1 MFSLLHHK
9 VRHHQTNRLWLDT
22 LHDNTRAQH
31 VYEKLGFTLEGRL
44 REAFWTGEAFEDLL
58 LYSLLAREHAAHGE

>member
-1 MFSLLHHK
+1 
-9 VRHHQTNRLWLDT
+9 

-31 VYEKLGFTLEGRL
+31 VYENFGFTLEGRL

-58 LYSLLAREHAAHGE
+58 LYSLLARDYAAQGE

>member
-1 MFSLLHHK
+1 
-9 VRHHQTNRLWLDT
+9 

-44 REAFWTGEAFEDLL
+44 REAFWTGEAFEDLF
-58 LYSLLAREHAAHGE
+58 LYSVLARDYAALGE